1 MGKKIQKYTPPPVP
15 DVSHEDAVALEARL
29 RKQADSWGYL
39 QGDRPNTVSKNK
51 FIDWLLPPRKRQK
64 SP

>member
-1 MGKKIQKYTPPPVP
+1 MGKKIQKYVPPPVP
-15 DVSHEDAVALEARL
+15 DVSPEEAVAREAEL
-29 RKQADSWGYL
+29 RKQADLWGYL
-39 QGDRPNTVSKNK
+39 QGDPPDTVSKNR

>member
-15 DVSHEDAVALEARL
+15 DVSAEEAAALEARL

-39 QGDRPNTVSKNK
+39 QSDPPDASKHGI
-51 FIDWLLPPRKRQK
+51 IDWLLPPRKRQK